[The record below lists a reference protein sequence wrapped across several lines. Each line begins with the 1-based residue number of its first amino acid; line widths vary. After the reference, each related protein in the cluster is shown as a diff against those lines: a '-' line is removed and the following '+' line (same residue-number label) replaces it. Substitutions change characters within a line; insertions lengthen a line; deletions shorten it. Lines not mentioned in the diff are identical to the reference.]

1 MIKALRSINRS
12 LDVLVK
18 AEDETRIVRSSR
30 SRRLSFP
37 NSVFAASGAV
47 RLRTNRWWIN
57 DTETL
62 LASRTTRL
70 KNSESLR
77 PNSSAINNVVSPRE
91 SNLLTLLLFAFNSST
106 GKFACFL
113 DNFIIIDKIYRFLL
127 FDGFVRIFDSQRKK
141 KRPSNY
147 FIRNDFATSLLRNSY
162 EIKFLSLEISRDDRN
177 TVPSHS
183 TKFFSINFS
192 LEQPN

>member
-1 MIKALRSINRS
+1 MEFDQSVALHKSISRRPSEGRRRNADRSIVT
-12 LDVLVK
+12 L
-18 AEDETRIVRSSR
+18 EET
-30 SRRLSFP
+30 LFP
-37 NSVFAASGAV
+37 QFPVFAASGAV

-141 KRPSNY
+141 KTTKQLFYTQR
-147 FIRNDFATSLLRNSY
+147 FRNVPPQ
-162 EIKFLSLEISRDDRN
+162 KFERD
-177 TVPSHS
+177 
-183 TKFFSINFS
+183 
-192 LEQPN
+192 